1 MHSKEVLVHH
11 SREPKLG
18 RPSELRW
25 LALLLT
31 LALVGLAACGNDDG
45 DENASATTSGTDS
58 DLSADAGKG
67 DEEIVI
73 KTRVKINAAE
83 QNRGSNVSR
92 GEILGGSS
100 IGDSPFCP
108 GGTFQDAHSE
118 DPAIGFVDRRIECPD
133 GTLRI
138 GFSPGP
144 PPTPLTQSGPWHVV
158 SGTGAFQG
166 LEGDGQMEIKYE
178 PHTQATEGRE
188 TFTGTVA
195 P

>member
-1 MHSKEVLVHH
+1 MVHPSKAAHRQ
-11 SREPKLG
+11 SSQIR
-18 RPSELRW
+18 R

-31 LALVGLAACGNDDG
+31 LVMVGFAACGDDG
-45 DENASATTSGTDS
+45 DDTGAATTSGIDS
-58 DLSADAGKG
+58 DLSTAAEQAG
-67 DEEIVI
+67 DEIVI
-73 KTRVKINAAE
+73 ETRVEINAAE
-83 QNRGSNVSR
+83 ENRGSNVSR
-92 GEILGGSS
+92 GEILDRSS

-118 DPAIGFVDRRIECPD
+118 DPAIGFVDRTIECPD

-144 PPTPLTQSGPWHVV
+144 PPTPLMQSGPWHVV
-158 SGTGAFQG
+158 SGTGAFEG

-178 PHTQATEGRE
+178 PHTQATEGQE
-188 TFTGTVA
+188 TFTGTVV